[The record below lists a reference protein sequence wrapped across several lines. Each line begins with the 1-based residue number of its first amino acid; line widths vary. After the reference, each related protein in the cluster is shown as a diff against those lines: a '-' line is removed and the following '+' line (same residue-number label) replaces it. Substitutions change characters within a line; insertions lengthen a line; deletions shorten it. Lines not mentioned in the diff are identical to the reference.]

1 MSNPLRKD
9 AAWLITGCSSGI
21 GRVLAENVL
30 KRGYR
35 VALTARNPA
44 TVADLQAQY
53 PDRSIALALDVTNR
67 AQVKQVVAQVERE
80 FGAVDVLVNNAAYG
94 YLAAIEEG
102 EDDEIRAMFE
112 TNFFGALETVKA
124 VLPGMRARRD
134 GHIINVSS
142 QAGLVSMPGT
152 GYYSSTKYALEAM
165 TEALSRE
172 VKVFGIRVSAIEPG
186 PFRTDWSGRSLR
198 QTQAPLDAYADTVG
212 ARRAMVASVDGK
224 QPGDPQKAAEA
235 IIQVAELAEPPL
247 HLLLGKVVLDTYRAK
262 LADMT
267 SNLNEWESV
276 TVGADFPPDQR

>member
-1 MSNPLRKD
+1 MSNPLHAD
-9 AAWLITGCSSGI
+9 ATWLITGCSSGI

-30 KRGYR
+30 RRGYR

-53 PDRSIALALDVTNR
+53 PQRSIALALDVTDR
-67 AQVKQVVAQVERE
+67 AQVKDIVARVERE
-80 FGAVDVLVNNAAYG
+80 FGAIDVLVNNAAYG

-102 EDDEIRAMFE
+102 EDHELRAMFE
-112 TNFFGALETVKA
+112 TNFFGALEMVKA
-124 VLPGMRARRD
+124 VLPGMRARGD

-165 TEALSRE
+165 TEALWRE
-172 VKVFGIRVSAIEPG
+172 MQPFGIRVSAIEPG

-198 QTQAPLDAYADTVG
+198 QTGTPIEAYADTVG
-212 ARRAMVASVDGK
+212 ARRAMVAAVDGK

-235 IIQVAELAEPPL
+235 IIQVAELAAPPR

-262 LADMT
+262 LAEMT
-267 SNLNEWESV
+267 KLLDEWESV
-276 TVGADFPPDQR
+276 TVGADFPPGQ

>member
-1 MSNPLRKD
+1 MSNPLQAD
-9 AAWLITGCSSGI
+9 AVWLITGCSSGI
-21 GRVLAENVL
+21 GRILAENVL

-44 TVADLQAQY
+44 TIADLQAQY
-53 PDRSIALALDVTNR
+53 PQRSVALALDVTKKE
-67 AQVKQVVAQVERE
+67 QVKQVVAQVERE
-80 FGAVDVLVNNAAYG
+80 FGAIDVLVNNAAYG

-102 EDDEIRAMFE
+102 EDDELRAMFE
-112 TNFFGALETVKA
+112 TNFFGALETVKT
-124 VLPGMRARRD
+124 VLPGMRARKQ

-152 GYYSSTKYALEAM
+152 GYYSSTKFALEAM
-165 TEALSRE
+165 TEALWRE

-198 QTQAPLDAYADTVG
+198 QTNTPLEAYADTVG
-212 ARRAMVASVDGK
+212 ARRAMVAAVDGK

-235 IIQVAELAEPPL
+235 IIQVAEMAEPPL

-262 LADMT
+262 LADIAQ
-267 SNLNEWESV
+267 NLAEWESV
-276 TVGADFPPDQR
+276 TLGADFPPEQR

>member
-1 MSNPLRKD
+1 MSNPLQKN
-9 AAWLITGCSSGI
+9 AVWLITGCSSGI

-30 KRGYR
+30 QRGYR

-53 PDRSIALALDVTNR
+53 PQQSIALTLDVTNPQQVR
-67 AQVKQVVAQVERE
+67 AVVAQVERE
-80 FGAVDVLVNNAAYG
+80 FGAIDVLVNNAAYG

-102 EDDEIRAMFE
+102 EDDQVRAMFE
-112 TNFFGALETVKA
+112 TNFFGPLDVVKA
-124 VLPGMRARRD
+124 VLPGMRGRKQ

-142 QAGLVSMPGT
+142 QAGLVSNPGT
-152 GYYSSTKYALEAM
+152 GYYSSTKFALEAM

-186 PFRTDWSGRSLR
+186 PFRTDWSGRSLK
-198 QTQAPLDAYADTVG
+198 QTATPIDAYADTVG
-212 ARRAMVASVDGK
+212 ARRAMVAAVDGK

-262 LADMT
+262 LTHVTGLLD
-267 SNLNEWESV
+267 EWESV
-276 TVGADFPPDQR
+276 TLGADFPPEER

>member
-1 MSNPLRKD
+1 MSNPLRPD

-53 PDRSIALALDVTNR
+53 PQRSIALALDVTNR
-67 AQVKQVVAQVERE
+67 EQVKQVVAQVERE

-102 EDDEIRAMFE
+102 EDHELRAMFE
-112 TNFFGALETVKA
+112 TNFFGALEMVKT
-124 VLPGMRARRD
+124 VLPGMRARKD

-152 GYYSSTKYALEAM
+152 GYYSSTKFALEAM
-165 TEALSRE
+165 TEALWRE
-172 VKVFGIRVSAIEPG
+172 VKPFGIRVSAIEPG

-198 QTQAPLDAYADTVG
+198 QTGTPLEAYADTVG
-212 ARRAMVASVDGK
+212 ARRAMVAAVDGK

-262 LADMT
+262 LADLT
-267 SNLNEWESV
+267 RNLDEWESV
-276 TVGADFPPDQR
+276 TLGADFPPEQR